1 MKDSQASINT
11 GLVRNPGEIKSLAK
25 ALRSGEITATSLAA
39 QYLERI
45 EEVDAK
51 VRAWRMVKPK
61 QVLREASMRD
71 QELREGVDRGL
82 LHGIPVAIK
91 DIINVMG
98 YPTRANSK
106 SLQRAKPAT
115 ADASIVASLKQVG
128 CVILG
133 KAHTTEFALQ
143 DASPARNPHALGH
156 TPGGS
161 SSGSAA
167 AVAAGM
173 APLAV
178 GTQTVASVN
187 RPAAYCGIGAFKPST
202 GSLIN
207 FGITP
212 LAPNY
217 DTPGLLAYRAADAAL
232 AYLSLAP
239 SYMPSEAAP
248 VEAPE
253 IIVIEDPLIDNAAT
267 SIQSAIS
274 NAIDAY
280 KNSATPLKRMRSP
293 IDFGRL
299 VALQR
304 LTMLYE
310 CGHSLAHLREHG
322 SSQIGPKLW
331 AAMHE
336 GLSIKAESYD
346 EARREINLLRFKFF
360 KRFKPHQVFLM
371 PATPQTAPKGLDW
384 TGDPS
389 YIAGWTALGGPVLT
403 VPIAMD
409 ADKLPIAA
417 LLSAFP
423 GQDRWL
429 AKQTRML
436 AKPIEYQ
443 V

>member
-1 MKDSQASINT
+1 MKDSQASSNT
-11 GLVRNPGEIKSLAK
+11 ALVRNPGEIKRLAK
-25 ALRSGEITATSLAA
+25 ALRRGEITATSLAA

-61 QVLREASMRD
+61 QVLREAAMRD
-71 QELREGVDRGL
+71 QELREGHDRGL

-91 DIINVMG
+91 DIINVIG

-115 ADASIVASLKQVG
+115 ADASIVANLKQLG
-128 CVILG
+128 CIILG

-173 APLAV
+173 VPLAI

-280 KNSATPLKRMRSP
+280 KNRATPLSACDHRS
-293 IDFGRL
+293 I
-299 VALQR
+299 
-304 LTMLYE
+304 
-310 CGHSLAHLREHG
+310 LA
-322 SSQIGPKLW
+322 
-331 AAMHE
+331 
-336 GLSIKAESYD
+336 GL
-346 EARREINLLRFKFF
+346 
-360 KRFKPHQVFLM
+360 
-371 PATPQTAPKGLDW
+371 
-384 TGDPS
+384 
-389 YIAGWTALGGPVLT
+389 
-403 VPIAMD
+403 
-409 ADKLPIAA
+409 
-417 LLSAFP
+417 
-423 GQDRWL
+423 
-429 AKQTRML
+429 
-436 AKPIEYQ
+436 
-443 V
+443 

>member
-25 ALRSGEITATSLAA
+25 ALRSGEITATSLAM

-115 ADASIVASLKQVG
+115 ADASIVASLKQLG

-239 SYMPSEAAP
+239 SYMPSHATSG
-248 VEAPE
+248 EAPE

-267 SIQSAIS
+267 SIQAAIS

-280 KNSATPLKRMRSP
+280 KTSATPLKRMRSP

-310 CGHSLAHLREHG
+310 CGHSLAHL
-322 SSQIGPKLW
+322 
-331 AAMHE
+331 
-336 GLSIKAESYD
+336 SYD

-436 AKPIEYQ
+436 AKPIENQ